1 MSMIKL
7 TVNGVA
13 RSASA
18 EPRMSLLDFLRE
30 NLGLNATH
38 MGCEHGVCGACT
50 IIVNGEPARSCL
62 MLAVQADG
70 ATVETVEGLAHADG
84 ALNPLQLSFRRHHA
98 LQCGFCTSGILMSM
112 TWLQRRGEA
121 GDREKVIDTL
131 SGHLCRCTGYQPIV
145 DAVLDSTEEG

>member
-1 MSMIKL
+1 MKTIRL
-7 TVNGVA
+7 TVNGTVHDVA
-13 RSASA
+13 V
-18 EPRMSLLDFLRE
+18 EPRRSLADCLRAD
-30 NLGLNATH
+30 LGLVGTRL
-38 MGCEHGVCGACT
+38 GCEHGVCGACT

-98 LQCGFCTSGILMSM
+98 LQCGFCTSGILRSM